1 MQRLASKVALV
12 TGASRGVG
20 RGAAICLAEE
30 GADVLVNYR
39 THPDEAE
46 EVVAAVTALGRR
58 ALAWQADVADRDQ
71 VERMV
76 QATVEHFGRLDIAV
90 ANAAYSV
97 RQPLLTADWEGVK
110 RTVDVTM
117 FGVFH
122 TCQFA
127 ARRMVAQGH
136 GGKIVIISSLVSDM
150 VFGSAPIYSM
160 CKAAI
165 NQMGRMLAD
174 ELAPHHINV
183 NVIKPGWTDTP
194 GERAFFSDAEIESGG
209 KLIPW
214 GRLATAR
221 DIGKC
226 VVYLASDDADYVTG
240 AAIPVDGGYMG
251 GMRLPSTEEK

>member
-1 MQRLASKVALV
+1 MQRLTGKVALI

-20 RGAAICLAEE
+20 RGTAICLAEE

-39 THPDEAE
+39 THPDEAK
-46 EVVAAVTALGRR
+46 EVVDAVTALGRR
-58 ALAWQADVADRDQ
+58 SLAWQADVADRAQ

-76 QATVEHFGRLDIAV
+76 QATVEHFGHLDIAV

-97 RQPLLTADWEGVK
+97 REPLLTAAWEGVK

-127 ARRMVAQGH
+127 ARQMVAQKH
-136 GGKIVIISSLVSDM
+136 GGKIIIISSRVSDM
-150 VFGSAPIYSM
+150 VFGDAPIYSM

-165 NQMGRMLAD
+165 DQMGRMLSS
-174 ELAPHHINV
+174 ELTPHHINV

-194 GERAFFSDAEIESGG
+194 GERAFFSEAELEHGG
-209 KLIPW
+209 QIIPW
-214 GRLATAR
+214 GRMGTAR

-240 AAIPVDGGYMG
+240 AAIPVDGGYLG
-251 GMRLPSTEEK
+251 GMRLPM

>member
-1 MQRLASKVALV
+1 MQRLTGKVALI

-20 RGAAICLAEE
+20 RGTAICLAEE

-39 THPDEAE
+39 THPDEAK
-46 EVVAAVTALGRR
+46 EVVDAVTALGRR
-58 ALAWQADVADRDQ
+58 ALAWQADVADRAQ

-76 QATVEHFGRLDIAV
+76 QATVEHFGHLDIAV

-97 RQPLLTADWEGVK
+97 RQPLLTAEWEGVK

-127 ARRMVAQGH
+127 ARQMVAQKH
-136 GGKIVIISSLVSDM
+136 GGKIIIISSRVSDM
-150 VFGSAPIYSM
+150 VYGDAPIYSM

-165 NQMGRMLAD
+165 DQMGRLLSS

-194 GERAFFSDAEIESGG
+194 GERAFFSEAELERGG
-209 KLIPW
+209 QVIPW
-214 GRLATAR
+214 GRLGTGR

-226 VVYLASDDADYVTG
+226 VAYLASDDADYVTG
-240 AAIPVDGGYMG
+240 AAIPVDGGYLG
-251 GMRLPSTEEK
+251 GMRLPAEER